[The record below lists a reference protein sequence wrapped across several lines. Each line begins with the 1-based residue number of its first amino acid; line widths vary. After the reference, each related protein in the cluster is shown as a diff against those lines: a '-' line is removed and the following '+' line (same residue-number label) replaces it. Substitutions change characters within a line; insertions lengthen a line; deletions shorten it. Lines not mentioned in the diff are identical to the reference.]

1 MIVKFSSNPIL
12 QFFGIAFWNIWLL
25 FFYALFACIAFVLCH
40 FYEYHFFE
48 LPPIPV
54 SILGGAL
61 AIFLGFKNS
70 SAYDRWWEA
79 RKIWGAIVNDSRSL
93 GMEINT
99 YCIPKPGE
107 EEELDQWKKRTTF
120 RHIGWL
126 YALRSLLRKEAHCEV
141 LKDWVSKEDGE
152 VLSRAKN
159 VPAQI
164 ILIQAKDVS
173 YAFEKGW
180 IEQFRFN
187 AFMVTLKKMY
197 DNQGKCERIKN
208 TVFPFYYNYFTNLF
222 LWLFTVSLP
231 FALASE
237 IHTWVMIP
245 VSVAISFAFAMLNKS
260 GQITENPFEGRA
272 ADTPITTIVRGI
284 EIDLLQMLE
293 ESDLP
298 DPEEEIKGRF
308 GVIYKK

>member
-1 MIVKFSSNPIL
+1 MIVKFSSNPVL
-12 QFFGIAFWNIWLL
+12 QLFGIAFWNIWLL
-25 FFYALFACIAFVLCH
+25 FFYALFAGVAFVLCH

-48 LPPIPV
+48 LPPVPV

-79 RKIWGAIVNDSRSL
+79 RKIWGSIVNDSRSL

-107 EEELDQWKKRTTF
+107 EVELDEWKKRTTY

-126 YALRSLLRKEAHCEV
+126 YALRSLLRSESHCEV
-141 LKDWVSKEDGE
+141 LKNWVNKEDGE
-152 VLSRAKN
+152 VLSPAKN
-159 VPAQI
+159 VPAQL

-180 IEQFRFN
+180 IEQFRFK
-187 AFMVTLKKMY
+187 AYMSTLKKMY

-245 VSVAISFAFAMLNKS
+245 VSIAISFAFAMLNKS